1 MSVSLKF
8 TYGLNFAVKF
18 QPEAAPISAAGPKEQ
33 RRFWEGGPHH
43 VPSHQD
49 VPKVQSQDY
58 AQSEGRTARD
68 VPRV

>member
-8 TYGLNFAVKF
+8 TYGLNFAEKF